1 MVITLAFEPLT
12 TKERKIDLNELLF
25 SCSVLSDSLQPH
37 ELQHPRLPCPSPSPR
52 VCSN

>member
-25 SCSVLSDSLQPH
+25 SCSVLSDSL
-37 ELQHPRLPCPSPSPR
+37 EETLMPRKIEGKNQVGSR
-52 VCSN
+52 R